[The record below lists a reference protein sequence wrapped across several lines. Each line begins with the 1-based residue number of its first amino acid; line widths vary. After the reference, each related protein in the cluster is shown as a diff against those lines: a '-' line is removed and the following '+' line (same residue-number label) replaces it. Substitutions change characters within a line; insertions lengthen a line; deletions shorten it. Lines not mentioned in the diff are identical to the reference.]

1 MTTRQLARLLKKLHR
16 QARSWASIAREY
28 DVKRAVVERIANAG
42 YDPADPDTRA
52 KLGLGPRTCP
62 TCQQRVTVPKQVR
75 TWRRLDDLKPA
86 EVLYLLA
93 TRTEMQ

>member
-1 MTTRQLARLLKKLHR
+1 MTLGNLARMLRKSHR
-16 QARSWASIAREY
+16 ETRSWASTGEAFGISKAMAY
-28 DVKRAVVERIANAG
+28 RIANEN
-42 YDPADPDTRA
+42 YDPAAPQVRA
-52 KLGLGPRTCP
+52 RLGLGPRTCP